1 MNFKNKL
8 GLGTVQFGLDYGIN
22 NPAGMVSYRDVVKII
37 ECYNNEVEQPVYD
50 TAIGY
55 GVSQEVL
62 GKAFNGLNIKSP
74 AVVSK
79 FSDDDINGL
88 GLKLSL
94 EKSIKEL
101 KLDSLYGFI
110 AHNAGTLIDNEKLYN
125 ELRNLKSKGLIKK
138 IGVSAYFP
146 SQINYFLEKNIEID
160 LIQIPY
166 NLFDQR
172 FEDVMKKCK
181 TKGIEIH
188 TRSAFLQG
196 LIFKDI
202 SFFKDYFL
210 PFKTGME
217 ALNVIVKNTHEKVGS
232 LALAFASTNP
242 DIDKVIIGV
251 DSKENLVGNFNEIN
265 KSAIDFLLETKEQFK
280 QTNEDILLPFN
291 WPINE

>member
-8 GLGTVQFGLDYGIN
+8 GLGTVQFGLNYGIN
-22 NPAGMVSYRDVVKII
+22 NSTGMVPYNDVVKII
-37 ECYNNEVEQPVYD
+37 ECYNSEVGQPIYD
-50 TAIGY
+50 TAAGY

-62 GKAFNGLNIKSP
+62 GKAFCELKIESP

-79 FSDDDINGL
+79 FSDNDINEF

-94 EKSIKEL
+94 EKSRKEL

-110 AHNAGTLIDNEKLYN
+110 AHSADTLINNEKLYA
-125 ELRNLKSKGLIKK
+125 ELQNLKSKGLIKK

-146 SQINYFLEKNIEID
+146 AQVNYFLENNIEID

-172 FEDVMKKCK
+172 FETVMGKCK

-196 LIFKDI
+196 LIFKNI

-210 PFKTGME
+210 PFKLGMKKLNIIVENTSE
-217 ALNVIVKNTHEKVGS
+217 AVGS
-232 LALAFASTNP
+232 LALAFACLNP

-251 DSKENLVGNFNEIN
+251 DSKDNLIGNFGDINE
-265 KSAIDFLLETKEQFK
+265 KAIDFLLQAKEQLK

-291 WPINE
+291 WPKNE